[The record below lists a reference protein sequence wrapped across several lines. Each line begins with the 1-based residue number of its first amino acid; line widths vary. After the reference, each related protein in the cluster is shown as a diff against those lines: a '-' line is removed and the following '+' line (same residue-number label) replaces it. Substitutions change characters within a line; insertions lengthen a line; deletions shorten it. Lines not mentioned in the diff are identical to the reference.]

1 VFSKQFNRIALDMS
15 TQEGGVE
22 EMSKKAFRFMI
33 PCVCGTLALLLL
45 LSGPYFGLMRA
56 EPPQQQ
62 PAARTAPAASADAR
76 KTIQIKR
83 APARVIRD
91 PNSSFSA
98 VAVDVAHNEI
108 VLQDENLA
116 QIMVYDR
123 TENTPPRAALSE
135 PKRII
140 GGSATKVAMNCGVY
154 VDPVSGDIYNVNGD
168 TEDWLTVWSR
178 DKKGNV
184 PPTRELET
192 PHRTFGVVVDEEAKE
207 LFVTIQHPPAVIVW
221 SKTAQGKDAPIRILE
236 GEKTLLAEAQ
246 GVAVDT
252 KNQLLYVSNQ
262 GAYARH
268 NNNTGWSRA
277 LKPGSTTWEIPDRI
291 LDLIPGT
298 GQFHEP
304 SINVYP
310 LKAGGDT
317 PPLRMIQGPK
327 AGLNWPT
334 HISVD
339 VDHQELYVANPVTHE
354 ILVFNTS
361 ASGNVA
367 PIRVL
372 KGSQTG
378 LAYPQGVFVDTK
390 NDELVVANFGNHSST
405 IYRRTAAGNTAPI
418 RTIRSAPPNAPAP
431 MFGNIGAASYD
442 TKRNE
447 FLTFN

>member
-1 VFSKQFNRIALDMS
+1 
-15 TQEGGVE
+15 
-22 EMSKKAFRFMI
+22 MSKKAFRFMI
-33 PCVCGTLALLLL
+33 PCVCGTLALLFL
-45 LSGPYFGLMRA
+45 LSSPNFAVMRA

-62 PAARTAPAASADAR
+62 ARTAPATSAADTR

-83 APARVIRD
+83 APARVVKD

-98 VAVDVAHNEI
+98 VAVDVGHNEI
-108 VLQDENLA
+108 VLQDENQG

-123 TENTPPRAALSE
+123 QENTPPRAALSE

-154 VDPVSGDIYNVNGD
+154 VDPASGDIYNVNGD

-184 PPTRELET
+184 PPSRELET
-192 PHRTFGVVVDEEAKE
+192 PHRTFGVTVDEEAQE
-207 LFVTIQHPPAVIVW
+207 LFVTIQHPPAVVVW
-221 SKTAQGKDAPIRILE
+221 AKMAQGKDAPVRILE

-268 NNNTGWSRA
+268 NNNLGWSRA
-277 LKPGSTTWEIPDRI
+277 LRPGATTWDIPDRI

-298 GQFHEP
+298 GEFHEP

-317 PPLRMIQGPK
+317 PPLRVIQGSK
-327 AGLNWPT
+327 TGLNWPT
-334 HISVD
+334 HISID
-339 VDHQELYVANPVTHE
+339 IQSQELYVANPVTHE
-354 ILVFNTS
+354 VLVFRAN
-361 ASGNVA
+361 ASGNIA
-367 PIRVL
+367 PIRIL
-372 KGSQTG
+372 KGPHTNLS
-378 LAYPQGVFVDTK
+378 YPQGVFVDTK

-405 IYRRTAAGNTAPI
+405 IYRRTASGDTPPI
-418 RTIRSAPPNAPAP
+418 RMIRSAPPNAPAP
-431 MFGNIGAASYD
+431 MFGNIGAATYD

>member
-1 VFSKQFNRIALDMS
+1 
-15 TQEGGVE
+15 
-22 EMSKKAFRFMI
+22 MSKKAFRFMI
-33 PCVCGTLALLLL
+33 PCVCGMLALLLSL
-45 LSGPYFGLMRA
+45 NGPYFGLMRA
-56 EPPQQQ
+56 EAPQQEQ
-62 PAARTAPAASADAR
+62 VAARPTPAGSADTR

-83 APARVIRD
+83 APARVVKD

-98 VAVDVAHNEI
+98 VAVDVGHNEI
-108 VLQDENLA
+108 VLQDENLG

-123 TENTPPRAALSE
+123 QENTPPRAALSE

-168 TEDWLTVWSR
+168 TQDWLTVWSR

-207 LFVTIQHPPAVIVW
+207 MFVTIQHPPAVVVW
-221 SKTAQGKDAPIRILE
+221 PKMAQGKDAPVRILE

-268 NNNTGWSRA
+268 NNNLGWSRA
-277 LKPGSTTWEIPDRI
+277 LQPGAKTWEIPDRI

-298 GQFHEP
+298 GEFHDP

-317 PPLRMIQGPK
+317 PPLRMIQGSK
-327 AGLNWPT
+327 TGLNWPT

-354 ILVFNTS
+354 VLVFRAS

-372 KGSQTG
+372 KGSHTN
-378 LAYPQGVFVDTK
+378 LSYPQGVFVDTK

-405 IYRRTAAGNTAPI
+405 IYRRTASGDTAPI
-418 RTIRSAPPNAPAP
+418 RMIRSAPPNAPAP
-431 MFGNIGAASYD
+431 MFGNIGSATYD